1 MHAMPGQVAAGMES
15 FMRINHNMSAIKA
28 NSTLKRTN
36 SLLDRSMERLSSGY
50 KINRA
55 ADNAA
60 GLAITQ
66 KMRTQIAGLDQS
78 SQNASDG
85 ISVIQTA
92 EGALNEVSAIVQRMR
107 ELSVQAANGTNTT
120 NDRAA
125 IQAEINQLSEEINRI
140 STSTEFNTKT
150 LLDGSS
156 DHKSYS
162 DHTSVSLISMS
173 ETVEIKEY
181 HMNVIRDGRQ
191 AVLAGNA
198 AVDNSDISEDE
209 AGSLIVNGIT
219 IEIKEGQTM
228 AEVYDNI
235 RNVCDSVNVKAF
247 FSEGNYNPEEDP
259 EFAGYKPVSAEEGG
273 CLTFVTKEYGST
285 ASLEIYCNNEALR
298 DRLGISVD
306 GAKAQ
311 GVDAMVELGEGFRET
326 ATVTSNGTVVTVR
339 DVNQFELQF
348 EITPGAAETEFA
360 DASLDGDEMEAEPAG
375 SEYEVGVT
383 ILDAGPLDL
392 QVGANEGQT
401 MSVAIPRVDVKSL
414 GIQNVNVCTQMG
426 AEAAIA
432 ACDAAIVE
440 VSSVRAKLGAYQN
453 RLDHAIANLELT
465 GENMTE
471 AMSRIA
477 DTDMAKEMTQYTQ
490 QNVLSQAGV
499 AMLSQANER
508 PQNILSLLQS

>member
-1 MHAMPGQVAAGMES
+1 
-15 FMRINHNMSAIKA
+15 MRINHNMSAIKA
-28 NSTLKRTN
+28 NSTLGRTN

-66 KMRTQIAGLDQS
+66 KMRTQIAGLEQS

-125 IQAEINQLSEEINRI
+125 IQDEINQLSEEINRI

-181 HMNVIRDGRQ
+181 NLNVIQDARQ
-191 AVLAGNA
+191 AVLVGGTMS
-198 AVDNSDISEDE
+198 DNSDISEEE
-209 AGSLIVNGIT
+209 AGSLIINGIT
-219 IEIKEGQTM
+219 VEIKEGQTIE
-228 AEVYDNI
+228 EVYDNI
-235 RNVCDSVNVKAF
+235 RNTCDGINVKAF
-247 FSEGNYNPEEDP
+247 FSEGSYEEEGDP
-259 EFAGYKPVSAEEGG
+259 DFAGYTAKSASDGG
-273 CLTFVTKEYGST
+273 YLTFVTKEYGST
-285 ASLEIYCNNEALR
+285 ASLEVYCNNEALR
-298 DRLGISVD
+298 DRLGISQE
-306 GAKAQ
+306 GAYAK
-311 GVDAMVELGEGFRET
+311 GIDAKVALGEGFRET
-326 ATVTSNGTVVTVR
+326 ATVTSNGTVITVR
-339 DVNQFELQF
+339 DVNQFEVQF
-348 EITPGAAETEFA
+348 EVEPGAAHSPFS
-360 DASLDGDEMEAEPAG
+360 DASMDGTEMEEEPLG
-375 SEYEVGVT
+375 DEYEVGIT
-383 ILDAGPLDL
+383 ILKAGPLDL

-401 MSVAIPRVDVKSL
+401 MSVAIPRVDVKAL
-414 GIQNVNVCTQMG
+414 GLQNVNVCTQAG
-426 AEAAIA
+426 AESAIGV
-432 ACDAAIVE
+432 CDRAIVE

-453 RLDHAIANLELT
+453 RLDHAISNLELT

>member
-1 MHAMPGQVAAGMES
+1 
-15 FMRINHNMSAIKA
+15 MRINHNMSAIKA
-28 NSTLKRTN
+28 NSTLRRTN

-125 IQAEINQLSEEINRI
+125 IQAEINQLSEEVNRI

-181 HMNVIRDGRQ
+181 HMNVVRDGRQ
-191 AVLAGNA
+191 AVLTGTSS
-198 AVDNSDISEDE
+198 VDMSDIGEDE
-209 AGSLIVNGIT
+209 AGCLIVNGIS
-219 IEIKEGQTM
+219 IDIKEGQTM
-228 AEVYDNI
+228 EEVYDNI
-235 RNVCDSVNVKAF
+235 RNVCDSINVRAF
-247 FSEGNYNPEEDP
+247 FSEGSYEPEEDP
-259 EFAGYKPVSAEEGG
+259 EFAGYKPASVADGG
-273 CLTFVTKEYGST
+273 SLTFVTKEYGSMAT
-285 ASLEIYCNNEALR
+285 LEIYCSNEELR
-298 DRLGISVD
+298 TRFGISED

-311 GVDAMVELGEGFRET
+311 GVDAQVELGEGFRET
-326 ATVTSNGTVVTVR
+326 ATVTSNGTVITVR
-339 DVNQFELQF
+339 DVNRFEMQF

-360 DASLDGDEMEAEPAG
+360 DADLDGGEMEENPTG
-375 SEYEVGVT
+375 SNYEVGITV
-383 ILDAGPLDL
+383 LDAGPLDL
-392 QVGANEGQT
+392 QIGANEGQT

-414 GIQNVNVCTQMG
+414 GIQNVNVCTQAG

>member
-1 MHAMPGQVAAGMES
+1 MVVQHNLTAM
-15 FMRINHNMSAIKA
+15 
-28 NSTLKRTN
+28 NSNRMLGLTTATQAKST
-36 SLLDRSMERLSSGY
+36 EKLSSGY

-92 EGALNEVSAIVQRMR
+92 EGALNEVSSIVQRMR

-125 IQAEINQLSEEINRI
+125 IQAEINQLNEEINRI

-191 AVLAGNA
+191 AVLAGTA
-198 AVDNSDISEDE
+198 AVDTSDISEDE

-228 AEVYDNI
+228 EEVYDNI
-235 RNVCDSVNVKAF
+235 RNVCDSINVRAF
-247 FSEGNYNPEEDP
+247 FSDGNYDPEEDP
-259 EFAGYKPVSAEEGG
+259 EFAGYKAASAAEGG

-285 ASLEIYCNNEALR
+285 ASLEIYCSNEELR
-298 DRLGISVD
+298 SRFGISED

-311 GVDAMVELGEGFRET
+311 GVDALVELGEGFRET
-326 ATVTSNGTVVTVR
+326 ATVTSNGTVITVR
-339 DVNQFELQF
+339 DVNQFEMQF
-348 EITPGAAETEFA
+348 EITPGAAETDFA
-360 DASLDGDEMEAEPAG
+360 DASLDGDAMEADPAG
-375 SEYEVGVT
+375 SNYEVGITV
-383 ILDAGPLDL
+383 LDAGPLDL

-414 GIQNVNVCTQMG
+414 GLQNVNVCTQMG

>member
-1 MHAMPGQVAAGMES
+1 
-15 FMRINHNMSAIKA
+15 MSAIKA
-28 NSTLKRTN
+28 NSTLRRTN

-125 IQAEINQLSEEINRI
+125 IQAEINQLSDEVNRI
-140 STSTEFNTKT
+140 STATEFNTKT

-173 ETVEIKEY
+173 ESVEIKEY
-181 HMNVIRDGRQ
+181 HLNVTRDARQ
-191 AVLAGNA
+191 AVLAGTSA
-198 AVDNSDISEDE
+198 TDTSDIDEDE
-209 AGSLIVNGIT
+209 AGQLIINGIE
-219 IEIKEGQTM
+219 IDIKEGQTIE
-228 AEVYDNI
+228 EVYDTI
-235 RNVCDSVNVKAF
+235 RNVCDGINIKAF
-247 FSEGNYNPEEDP
+247 FSDGTVSEDGDP
-259 EFAGYKPVSAEEGG
+259 EFAGYEPVGADEGG

-285 ASLEIYCNNEALR
+285 ASLEVYCSNEALR
-298 DRLGISVD
+298 DRFGISAD
-306 GAKAQ
+306 GAQAQ
-311 GVDAMVELGEGFRET
+311 GIDAMVDLGEGFRET

-339 DVNQFELQF
+339 DVNQFEMQF
-348 EITPGAAETEFA
+348 EITPGAAETEFS
-360 DASLDGDEMEAEPAG
+360 DAGLDGDVMETEPTG
-375 SEYEVGVT
+375 GDYEVGLTV
-383 ILDAGPLDL
+383 LDAGPLDL
-392 QVGANEGQT
+392 QIGANEGQT

-414 GIQNVNVCTQMG
+414 GIQNVNVCTQRG
-426 AEAAIA
+426 AEAAIT
-432 ACDAAIVE
+432 ACDNAIVE
-440 VSSVRAKLGAYQN
+440 VSSIRAKLGAYQN
-453 RLDHAIANLELT
+453 RLDHAITNIELT

-508 PQNILSLLQS
+508 PQNILSLLQN

>member
-1 MHAMPGQVAAGMES
+1 
-15 FMRINHNMSAIKA
+15 MRINHNMSAIKA
-28 NSTLKRTN
+28 NSNLRRTN

-125 IQAEINQLSEEINRI
+125 IQAEINQLSDEIMRI

-162 DHTSVSLISMS
+162 DHTAVSLISMS

-181 HMNVIRDGRQ
+181 QMSVIQDGRQ
-191 AVLAGNA
+191 AVLVGTN
-198 AVDNSDISEDE
+198 AVDTSDIGEDE
-209 AGSLIVNGIT
+209 AGELIVNGIP
-219 IEIKEGQTM
+219 IEIKAGQTM
-228 AEVYDNI
+228 EEVYDNI
-235 RNVCDSVNVKAF
+235 RDICDSINVRAF
-247 FSEGNYNPEEDP
+247 FSDGMYNPEEDP
-259 EFAGYKPVSAEEGG
+259 DFAGYTAESVADGG

-285 ASLEIYCNNEALR
+285 ASLEIYCSNEDLR
-298 DRLGISVD
+298 DRFGISKE
-306 GAKAQ
+306 GAKSK
-311 GVDAMVELGEGFRET
+311 GIDAKVELGEGFRET

-339 DVNQFELQF
+339 DVNQFEMQF
-348 EITPGAAETEFA
+348 EIIPGAAESDFA
-360 DASLDGDEMEAEPAG
+360 DASLDGSEMEKAPGGE
-375 SEYEVGVT
+375 EYEVGITV
-383 ILDAGPLDL
+383 LDAGPLDL

-414 GIQNVNVCTQMG
+414 GLQNVNVCTPAG

-432 ACDAAIVE
+432 ACDKAVIE

-453 RLDHAIANLELT
+453 RLDHAIANLQLT
-465 GENMTE
+465 EENMTE

>member
-1 MHAMPGQVAAGMES
+1 
-15 FMRINHNMSAIKA
+15 MSAIKA
-28 NSTLKRTN
+28 NSTLRRTN

-125 IQAEINQLSEEINRI
+125 IQAEINQLSEEVNRI

-181 HMNVIRDGRQ
+181 HMSVIRDGRQ
-191 AVLAGNA
+191 AVLAGNTP
-198 AVDNSDISEDE
+198 VDTSDISEDE
-209 AGSLIVNGIT
+209 TGKLIINGIE

-228 AEVYDNI
+228 EEVYDNI
-235 RNVCDSVNVKAF
+235 RNVCDGINIKAF
-247 FSEGNYNPEEDP
+247 FSDGTIEEDGDP
-259 EFAGYKPVSAEEGG
+259 EFGGYEPVGAEDGG

-285 ASLEIYCNNEALR
+285 AALEIYCNNEELR
-298 DRLGISVD
+298 NRFGISED

-311 GVDAMVELGEGFRET
+311 GVDAQVELGEGFRET
-326 ATVTSNGTVVTVR
+326 ATVTANGTVITVR
-339 DVNQFELQF
+339 DVSQFEMQF
-348 EITPGAAETEFA
+348 EIIPGAAETEFT
-360 DASLDGDEMEAEPAG
+360 DASLDGEAMEEQPSG
-375 SEYEVGVT
+375 GNYEVGITV
-383 ILDAGPLDL
+383 LDAGPLDL
-392 QVGANEGQT
+392 QIGANEGQT
-401 MSVAIPRVDVKSL
+401 MLVAIPRVDVKSL
-414 GIQNVNVCTQMG
+414 GLQNVNVCTQRG
-426 AEAAIA
+426 AESAIT
-432 ACDAAIVE
+432 ACDNAIVE
-440 VSSVRAKLGAYQN
+440 VSSIRAKLGAYQN
-453 RLDHAIANLELT
+453 RLDHAISNIELT

>member
-1 MHAMPGQVAAGMES
+1 
-15 FMRINHNMSAIKA
+15 MRINHNMSAIKA
-28 NSTLKRTN
+28 NSNLRRTN

-66 KMRTQIAGLDQS
+66 TMRTQIAGLDQS

-107 ELSVQAANGTNTT
+107 ELSVQASNGTNTT

-125 IQAEINQLSEEINRI
+125 IQAEINQLSDEIVRI

-181 HMNVIRDGRQ
+181 NMNVIQDGRQ
-191 AVLAGNA
+191 AVLAGTSS
-198 AVDNSDISEDE
+198 VDTSDIGEDE
-209 AGSLIVNGIT
+209 AGELIVNGIS
-219 IEIKEGQTM
+219 IEIKAGQTM
-228 AEVYDNI
+228 EEVYDNI
-235 RNVCDSVNVKAF
+235 RDVCDSINVRAF
-247 FSEGNYNPEEDP
+247 FSDGMYDPEEDP
-259 EFAGYKPVSAEEGG
+259 DFAGYKPASVADGG

-285 ASLEIYCNNEALR
+285 ASLEVYCSNEDLR
-298 DRLGISVD
+298 DRFGISSE
-306 GAKAQ
+306 GAKSW
-311 GVDAMVELGEGFRET
+311 GIDAKVELGEGFRET
-326 ATVTSNGTVVTVR
+326 ATVTANGTVVTVR
-339 DVNQFELQF
+339 DVNQFEMQF
-348 EITPGAAETEFA
+348 EIIPGAAESSFT
-360 DASLDGDEMEAEPAG
+360 DAGLDGSEMEAEPG
-375 SEYEVGVT
+375 GDEYEVGITV
-383 ILDAGPLDL
+383 LDAGPLDL

-414 GIQNVNVCTQMG
+414 GLQNVNVCTQAG
-426 AEAAIA
+426 AESAIT
-432 ACDAAIVE
+432 ACDNAIVE

>member
-1 MHAMPGQVAAGMES
+1 
-15 FMRINHNMSAIKA
+15 MRINHNMSAIKA

-78 SQNASDG
+78 AQNASDG

-125 IQAEINQLSEEINRI
+125 IQDEINQLSDEINRI
-140 STSTEFNTKT
+140 ATSTEFNTKT

-162 DHTSVSLISMS
+162 DHTAVSLISMS

-181 HMNVIRDGRQ
+181 NMTVIRDGRQ
-191 AVLAGNA
+191 AVLAGTS
-198 AVDNSDISEDE
+198 AVDTSDITEEE
-209 AGSLIVNGIT
+209 AGSLIINGMSIEIEAGQT
-219 IEIKEGQTM
+219 IE
-228 AEVYDNI
+228 EVYDNI
-235 RNVCDSVNVKAF
+235 RNLCDSINVKAF
-247 FSEGNYNPEEDP
+247 FSEGAYDPEESA
-259 EFAGYKPVSAEEGG
+259 EFAGYKATSVDEGG
-273 CLTFVTKEYGST
+273 CLTFVTKEFGST
-285 ASLEIYCNNEALR
+285 ATLEVYCSNEELR
-298 DRLGISVD
+298 NRFGISEE

-311 GVDAMVELGEGFRET
+311 GIDAQVELGEGFRPT
-326 ATVTSNGTVVTVR
+326 ATATSNGTVVTVR
-339 DVNQFELQF
+339 DVNQFEMQF
-348 EITPGAAETEFA
+348 EITPGAAKTDFTDAGLDGGETEV
-360 DASLDGDEMEAEPAG
+360 LPGGGD
-375 SEYEVGVT
+375 YEVGITV
-383 ILDAGPLDL
+383 LDAGPLDL
-392 QVGANEGQT
+392 QIGANEGQT
-401 MSVAIPRVDVKSL
+401 MSIAIPRMDVKSL
-414 GIQNVNVCTQMG
+414 ELQNVNVCTERG
-426 AEAAIA
+426 AQAAIT
-432 ACDAAIVE
+432 ACDEAIVK